1 MMKEFDRYEMILSGS
16 GGQGII
22 LAAIILAEAAGVHD
36 DLHVC
41 QSQSYGPEA
50 RGGYSKAEVI
60 ISKQPIDY
68 PKAIRA
74 DLLLSMNQASCD
86 HYFKTLKPEG
96 LLVVDATLVT
106 QVPTDRS
113 VSIPFTEI
121 ARKDIGKEMV
131 ANIVALG
138 AIGQISQVASVKNL
152 ETALVARIPKGTE
165 EMNLKALHAGIKAA
179 EAVDLST
186 LPKTV
191 IQEEDE
197 L

>member
-1 MMKEFDRYEMILSGS
+1 MMEAFDRYEIILSGS

-36 DLHVC
+36 GLYVC

-60 ISKQPIDY
+60 MSKNPIDY

-86 HYFKTLKPEG
+86 HCFETLKSEG
-96 LLVVDATLVT
+96 LLVVDASLVS
-106 QVPTDRS
+106 QVPTTRS

-121 ARKDIGKEMV
+121 ARKEVGKEMV
-131 ANIVALG
+131 ANMVALG
-138 AIGQISQVASVKNL
+138 AVGRISQSVSAKNL
-152 ETALVARIPKGTE
+152 ETALVARVPKGTE
-165 EMNLKALHAGIKAA
+165 ELNLKALRAGIKAA
-179 EAVDLST
+179 EAFDLST
-186 LPKTV
+186 LPKT
-191 IQEEDE
+191 ITPEDDE

>member
-1 MMKEFDRYEMILSGS
+1 MMKEVDRYEMIFSGS

-22 LAAIILAEAAGVHD
+22 LAAIIFAEAAGVHD
-36 DLHVC
+36 DFYVC

-60 ISKQPIDY
+60 MSKNPIDY

-74 DLLLSMNQASCD
+74 DFLLSMNQASCD
-86 HYFKTLKPEG
+86 HCFETLKPEG
-96 LLVVDATLVT
+96 LLVVDATLVS

-121 ARKDIGKEMV
+121 ARKDAGKEMV
-131 ANIVALG
+131 AN
-138 AIGQISQVASVKNL
+138 SQSVSLKNL
-152 ETALVARIPKGTE
+152 ETALVARVPKGTE
-165 EMNLKALHAGIKAA
+165 EMNLNALRAGIKAA
-179 EAVDLST
+179 EAVDLSA
-186 LPKTV
+186 LPKT
-191 IQEEDE
+191 IIPEDDE

>member
-1 MMKEFDRYEMILSGS
+1 MMKEVDRYELIFSGS

-22 LAAIILAEAAGVHD
+22 LAAIIFAEAAGVHD
-36 DLHVC
+36 GYYVC

-60 ISKQPIDY
+60 MSQNPIDY

-74 DLLLSMNQASCD
+74 DFLLSMNQDSCD
-86 HYFKTLKPEG
+86 HCFEILKPEG
-96 LLVVDATLVT
+96 LLVVDASLVH

-121 ARKDIGKEMV
+121 ARKNVGREMV
-131 ANIVALG
+131 ANVVALG
-138 AIGQISQVASVKNL
+138 AVGRISQSVSLKSL
-152 ETALVARIPKGTE
+152 ETALVSRIPKGTE
-165 EMNLKALHAGIKAA
+165 EMNRKALHAGIEAA
-179 EAVDLST
+179 EAFDLSA
-186 LPKTV
+186 LPKTIV
-191 IQEEDE
+191 PEDDE